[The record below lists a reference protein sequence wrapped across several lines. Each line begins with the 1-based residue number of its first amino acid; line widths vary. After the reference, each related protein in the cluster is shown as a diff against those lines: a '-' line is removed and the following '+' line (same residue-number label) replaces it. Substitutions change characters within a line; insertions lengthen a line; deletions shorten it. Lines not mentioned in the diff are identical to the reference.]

1 MKFLQAAEIGNGTNT
16 FFYALFYLRQK
27 KNSVFQNVRR
37 ASPIYNAAMEAINTT
52 VIILRAGTNH

>member
-27 KNSVFQNVRR
+27 IQSSK
-37 ASPIYNAAMEAINTT
+37 M
-52 VIILRAGTNH
+52 